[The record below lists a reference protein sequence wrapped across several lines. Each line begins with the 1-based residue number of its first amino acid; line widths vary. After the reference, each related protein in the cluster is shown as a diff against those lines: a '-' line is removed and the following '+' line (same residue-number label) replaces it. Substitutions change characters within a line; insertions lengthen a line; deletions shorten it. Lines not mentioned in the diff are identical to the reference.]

1 MSGGRFIIS
10 LDFELH
16 WGVFDTFGDSYNE
29 NILGARLAILQILEL
44 FKRYEIEATWA
55 IVGLLLNENKNDYLY
70 YKPDLLPTY
79 DDESLSAYNVEIG
92 ESEFEDPLHYGISL
106 ARTIMSYPGQE
117 IGSHSYSHYY
127 CKAKGQTLKQFNR
140 DLDASISITNDK
152 LLKTCCSFVFPKNMV
167 EEQYLSCLK
176 DHGFSVFR
184 DVGTSKF
191 KNQLLERCFRYLN
204 SYIKIARDQVHSV
217 TEVGGVKATVGSR
230 FLRPHS
236 SRLLSYLMV
245 ERIKKELTFAAKNN
259 SDYHLWWHPHNFG
272 KNTNEN
278 LDNLEKLLIS
288 YTNLKENFG
297 MKSVSMRNL

>member
-16 WGVFDTFGDSYNE
+16 WGVFDTYGDSYNE

-44 FKRYEIEATWA
+44 FQRYEIEATWA
-55 IVGLLLNENKNDYLY
+55 IVGLLLNENKDDYLN

-79 DDESLSAYNVEIG
+79 DNEHLSAYNVMVG
-92 ESEFEDPLHYGISL
+92 ESEFDDPLHYGMSL
-106 ARTIMSYPGQE
+106 ARTIMSYRGQE

-127 CKAKGQTLKQFNR
+127 CKEKGQTLEQFSR
-140 DLDASISITNDK
+140 DLYASISITNDK
-152 LLKTCCSFVFPKNMV
+152 LLETCRSFVFPKNMI
-167 EEQYLSCLK
+167 EEEYLCCLK
-176 DHGFSVFR
+176 EHGFSIFR
-184 DVGTSKF
+184 NVGTPKF
-191 KNQLLERCFRYLN
+191 SNQLLERCFRWLN
-204 SYIKIARDQVHSV
+204 SYIKISRDQVQGV
-217 TEVGGVKATVGSR
+217 TEVEGVRATVGSR

-236 SRLLSYLMV
+236 GRLLSYLMV

-278 LDNLEKLLIS
+278 LHNLEKLLKC
-288 YTNLKENFG
+288 YRKLKENFG
-297 MKSVSMRNL
+297 MESVSMRNL